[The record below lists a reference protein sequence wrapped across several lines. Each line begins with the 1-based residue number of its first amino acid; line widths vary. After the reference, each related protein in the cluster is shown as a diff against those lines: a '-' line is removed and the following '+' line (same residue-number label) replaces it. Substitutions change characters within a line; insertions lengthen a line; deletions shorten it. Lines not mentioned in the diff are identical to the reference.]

1 MKFMTM
7 VRSAEGAGFP
17 PKELMDGIVNL
28 GIEATQAGA
37 LIETGGLMPS
47 SEGALMRLDDGEIVV
62 TDGPFAEVREVV
74 GGYAVYDVKSKSEA
88 IEWARRFI
96 ELHKLH
102 WPSWNG
108 EIEVRQIMDGPPPG
122 A

>member
-1 MKFMTM
+1 MKFMTL

-28 GIEATQAGA
+28 GIEARKAGA
-37 LIETGGLMPS
+37 MVETGGLMPS
-47 SEGALMRLDDGEIVV
+47 SAGALMRLEDGDVVV
-62 TDGPFAEVREVV
+62 TDGPFAEAREVI
-74 GGYAVYDVKSKSEA
+74 GGYAVYDVASKAEA

-102 WPSWNG
+102 WPSWSG
-108 EIEVRQIMDGPPPG
+108 EVEIRQIMEMPPG
-122 A
+122 